1 MPTDTDTAVEAAR
14 RAWRRRVLRVGGIIQ
29 GCFAVFWLVRGS
41 LAIGNQLATAMAVVL
56 GGGALTA
63 LIYGIRATAGLA
75 PRPRGPEAKRL
86 ERSITIA
93 TVIELVA
100 AFVLPVIVIVA
111 GRSDLTLP
119 SIAITIGPL
128 LLWIDHALHTSQYR
142 TVGWAL
148 TVGPIVLALGLSG
161 SALVV
166 TTGLTAGAL
175 LLFSAA
181 SGFSL
186 LAHQM
191 EPIDR

>member
-1 MPTDTDTAVEAAR
+1 MPTDTGVLVEAAR
-14 RAWRRRVLRVGGIIQ
+14 QAWRRRVLRVGGIIQ

-41 LAIGNQLATAMAVVL
+41 LAIGTQLGNAMALVL
-56 GGGALTA
+56 GGAALVTLA
-63 LIYGIRATAGLA
+63 AGIRITAGRA
-75 PRPRGPEAKRL
+75 PRPTGAAAKPL

-100 AFVLPVIVIVA
+100 AFVFPAVVIAA

-128 LLWIDHALHTSQYR
+128 LLWIDHVLHSTRYR

-148 TVGPIVLALGLSG
+148 TVGPVVLALALSG
-161 SALVV
+161 SSLAA

-175 LLFSAA
+175 LLWSAA
-181 SGFSL
+181 SGFRSL
-186 LAHQM
+186 ARAV
-191 EPIDR
+191 EPVGS